1 MTHLASVDAVVFTG
15 GIGEHAP
22 SVTDRIRDRLHL
34 VGERGGETTEDGDRI
49 ARSADGP
56 ATLRIA
62 AREDLVIADAV
73 VATVGGGGGRR
84 VPKVPTMD
92 AGLALNGTDAAIRP
106 AWPRSTGVSAL
117 TLGPGESN
125 NRSSP

>member
-34 VGERGGETTEDGDRI
+34 VGERGAETTDDGDGI

-73 VATVGGGGGRR
+73 VATLGDEIGDGAAGSRTGRAA
-84 VPKVPTMD
+84 MS
-92 AGLALNGTDAAIRP
+92 NG
-106 AWPRSTGVSAL
+106 
-117 TLGPGESN
+117 
-125 NRSSP
+125 